1 MINHPDRQRDLRA
14 PRPTRAPSAI
24 GHAGLAVR
32 LTGRD
37 RWILRM
43 LLEHRVLTTT
53 QLAELAFPTIIKA
66 RRRLTLLHRYR
77 VVDRFRPLRAR
88 GTAPGH
94 WVLAPAG
101 AAVVAAEAGI
111 EVREL
116 RYRHERALAIAHSLH
131 LAHTVGVN
139 QWFTALVT
147 TPGHG
152 RVLAWW
158 SEGRSRGL
166 WGDLVRPDAYGR
178 YTHTGATLDFF
189 LEFDLGTITLSSVA
203 GKLAGYAELA
213 RSTGIVTPV
222 LLWVPTTGRETT
234 ARRALLETWQTLPD
248 PGAVPVATA
257 AADLLDPT
265 AEHPSPADRVWLS
278 LDGHGGERLALH
290 QLPASWP
297 HLTPPPASIPQY
309 SAPTTTS
316 GPAVLDPPSPMPPC
330 ETGGS

>member
-1 MINHPDRQRDLRA
+1 MTQQNRTEELKQRYAAARKGGGEE
-14 PRPTRAPSAI
+14 RI
-24 GHAGLAVR
+24 EKQHAAGK
-32 LTGRD
+32 LTARE
-37 RWILRM
+37 RVEA
-43 LLEHRVLTTT
+43 LLDPGSF
-53 QLAELAFPTIIKA
+53 QEL
-66 RRRLTLLHRYR
+66 
-77 VVDRFRPLRAR
+77 D
-88 GTAPGH
+88 
-94 WVLAPAG
+94 
-101 AAVVAAEAGI
+101 
-111 EVREL
+111 
-116 RYRHERALAIAHSLH
+116 
-131 LAHTVGVN
+131 
-139 QWFTALVT
+139 ALVHHRNYDFGMEKQRIPGDGVIT
-147 TPGHG
+147 GHG